1 MKGHTVEHKNRRSG
15 LERRNQITGI
25 SPDRR
30 EGSERRSVVSET
42 DRMVNFMKK
51 IPVFN
56 GLTNEQYKKLLYI
69 CYTKNLPKDLFI
81 FEPGDKPDGMFILL
95 NGQLKILYH
104 KRTLVTN
111 ISPITLVGE
120 VGFFTDTPRSTSAVT
135 TEESSIIKINKQ
147 ELFRIFKGDNALSN
161 RILLNVINELAM
173 KLQKYTE
180 IIQELRTF
188 KDDHII

>member
-1 MKGHTVEHKNRRSG
+1 MKNKIRRSG
-15 LERRNQITGI
+15 KERRNQISKI
-25 SPDRR
+25 SSDRR
-30 EGSERRSVVSET
+30 EGNERRSIVSET

-69 CYTKNLPKDLFI
+69 CYNKTLPKDMFI
-81 FEPGDKPDGMFILL
+81 FEQGDKPDGMFILL

-104 KRTLVTN
+104 KSTLVTY

-147 ELFRIFKGDNALSN
+147 ELFRIFQGDNALSN
-161 RILLNVINELAM
+161 RILLNIINELVM

-188 KDDHII
+188 KDNHII